1 MFLIIFASIK
11 SIVMTLQQLRYA
23 VAIDRYRS
31 FAAAADALD
40 VTQPTLSGMIGK
52 LEEELDVKLF
62 ERSSRKVSTTTIGTK
77 IVEQARRIL
86 METDRIKEL
95 VSESKQATSGNFRLA
110 VGPSIAPYI
119 LPDFIRIYIADYP
132 QVVLSMEEMRPETMV
147 KALLDATVDA
157 GIATTGHITDGIYE
171 IPLYTER
178 FFVYLSE
185 NCRRKLPTFRPEELE
200 HEHLWVMKE
209 VQCLRESSFSFCKGR
224 IGKRHVYEAGNI
236 DTLIRIV
243 DANGGYTI
251 IPEMHLPMLSE
262 TQRQNVRSID
272 GNHLSMRKV
281 SMYIREDYVRE
292 RMLNTVTDTLKRFMP
307 TGMMEPALIKN
318 GIRL

>member
-1 MFLIIFASIK
+1 
-11 SIVMTLQQLRYA
+11 MTLQQLRYA

-119 LPDFIRIYIADYP
+119 LPDFIRIYIAIITLGLYII
-132 QVVLSMEEMRPETMV
+132 
-147 KALLDATVDA
+147 
-157 GIATTGHITDGIYE
+157 GIAIEYLIKKQFYE
-171 IPLYTER
+171 I
-178 FFVYLSE
+178 
-185 NCRRKLPTFRPEELE
+185 NCY
-200 HEHLWVMKE
+200 
-209 VQCLRESSFSFCKGR
+209 CS
-224 IGKRHVYEAGNI
+224 
-236 DTLIRIV
+236 D
-243 DANGGYTI
+243 
-251 IPEMHLPMLSE
+251 
-262 TQRQNVRSID
+262 
-272 GNHLSMRKV
+272 
-281 SMYIREDYVRE
+281 
-292 RMLNTVTDTLKRFMP
+292 
-307 TGMMEPALIKN
+307 
-318 GIRL
+318 

>member
-1 MFLIIFASIK
+1 
-11 SIVMTLQQLRYA
+11 MTLQQLKYV

-31 FAAAADALD
+31 FASAAEALE

-62 ERSSRKVSTTTIGTK
+62 ERSSRKVTTTSIGLK

-86 METDRIKEL
+86 METGRLKEM
-95 VSESKQATSGNFRLA
+95 VSESKGDVSGEFRLS

-119 LPDFIRIYIADYP
+119 LPDFIRIYMEDYP
-132 QVVLSMEEMRPETMV
+132 QVALSVEEMRPEAIM
-147 KALLDATVDA
+147 KSLGDATIDA
-157 GIATTGHITDGIYE
+157 GIATTGYAAPGIFE

-185 NCRRKLPTFRPEELE
+185 SCQRKLPFFNPGQLE

-209 VQCLRESSFSFCKGR
+209 VQCLRESAFSFCKGR
-224 IGKRHVYEAGNI
+224 IGRRHVYEAGNI

-251 IPEMHLPMLSE
+251 IPEMHLPMLAES
-262 TQRQNVRSID
+262 QRGNVRRIEGD
-272 GNHLSMRKV
+272 HLSMRRV

-292 RMLNTVTDTLKRFMP
+292 RMLNTVTGTLKKFMP
-307 TGMMEPALIKN
+307 AGMMESPLLRN

>member
-1 MFLIIFASIK
+1 
-11 SIVMTLQQLRYA
+11 MTLQQLKYA

-31 FAAAADALD
+31 FATAAEALG

-62 ERSSRKVSTTTIGTK
+62 ERTSRKVTTTPAGAKLIG
-77 IVEQARRIL
+77 QARAVL
-86 METDRIKEL
+86 MEANRIIEM
-95 VSESKQATSGNFRLA
+95 VSESKGDISGEFRLA

-119 LPDFIRIYIADYP
+119 LPDFIRIYLNEYP
-132 QVVLSMEEMRPETMV
+132 QVILSVEEMRPEAMI
-147 KALLDATVDA
+147 KSILDSTVDA
-157 GIATTGHITDGIYE
+157 GIATTGHIVDGVFE

-178 FFVYLSE
+178 FYVYLSKD
-185 NCRRKLPTFRPEELE
+185 CRRKMPVFKPEELE

-209 VQCLRESSFSFCKGR
+209 VQCLRDSAFSFCKGR
-224 IGKRHVYEAGNI
+224 IGRRHVYEAGNI

-251 IPEMHLPMLSE
+251 IPEMHIPML
-262 TQRQNVRSID
+262 TGNQRDNVRRIGGD
-272 GNHLSMRKV
+272 HLSMRKV
-281 SMYIREDYVRE
+281 SMYIRADYVRQ
-292 RMLNTVTDTLKRFMP
+292 RMLNTITDTLKKFMP
-307 TGMMEPALIKN
+307 KGMLETPLLQN

>member
-1 MFLIIFASIK
+1 
-11 SIVMTLQQLRYA
+11 MTLQQLKYL

-31 FAAAADALD
+31 FALAAEALD

-62 ERSSRKVSTTTIGTK
+62 ERTNRKVTTTSIGTK
-77 IVEQARRIL
+77 IVKQAQLIL
-86 METDRIKEL
+86 MEANRISEM
-95 VSESKQATSGNFRLA
+95 VSESKGTVSGEFRLA
-110 VGPSIAPYI
+110 IGPSIAPYI
-119 LPDFIRIYIADYP
+119 LPDFIRTYMADYP
-132 QVVLSMEEMRPETMV
+132 QVKLSIEEMRPEAMI
-147 KALLDATVDA
+147 KSLKESGVDA
-157 GIATTGHITDGIYE
+157 GIATTGYICPGVFE

-178 FFVYLSE
+178 FYVYLSKD
-185 NCRRKLPTFRPEELE
+185 CQRKLTVFKPDELE

-209 VQCLRESSFSFCKGR
+209 VQCLRESAFSFCKAR
-224 IGKRHVYEAGNI
+224 AGKRHVYEAGNI

-262 TQRQNVRSID
+262 PQKQNVREID
-272 GNHLSMRKV
+272 GNHLSFRKI
-281 SMYIREDYVRE
+281 SMYIREDCVRE
-292 RMLNTVTDTLKRFMP
+292 RMLNTVVDTLKKFMP
-307 TGMMEPALIKN
+307 DGMLETPLVRN